1 MKTILSVITLA
12 LATSV
17 AFAADFDDALNY
29 ETITLKSGD
38 KVSGYIVSQNN
49 SEFFTF
55 KPVEQY
61 VEADT
66 CIADTAIV
74 EVVPIDMAVA
84 DSTVVECDSVAEVI
98 VVEPVDFALVDSVEV
113 IEAFDN
119 PSEIRLNWD
128 DVSYIERNTS
138 LGGILDVIVLG
149 DNTEYVG
156 YIIRNNPVS
165 GIRFK
170 TLDNKVHMLK
180 WDDIVIYSRRPL
192 DPEKSILSQSPLIS
206 TYTFAGLK
214 PLEGLIVEQEYETG
228 LITIETA
235 DGSVQ
240 RNSAR
245 ITNITNRPNENL
257 YTPKRKAPK
266 RRAVY

>member
-1 MKTILSVITLA
+1 MKTILPVITLA

-55 KPVEQY
+55 KPVEQ
-61 VEADT
+61 
-66 CIADTAIV
+66 CIADTAVV
-74 EVVPIDMAVA
+74 EVVPLDMTVA
-84 DSTVVECDSVAEVI
+84 DSTVVECDSVAEV
-98 VVEPVDFALVDSVEV
+98 VVEPVDFSLVDSVEV
-113 IEAFDN
+113 VEAVDN

-128 DVSYIERNTS
+128 DVNYIERNTS

-214 PLEGLIVEQEYETG
+214 PLEGLIVEQDYETG

-257 YTPKRKAPK
+257 YTPKRKTTK